1 MLFIAPSE
9 LAFVPIL
16 SLAEYNNQDIVTGY
30 LIATCVKAL
39 DSHTFTHFK
48 HPLQLLPLIMR
59 ACLCHGRF
67 TLPITLFEH
76 ISRHFQ
82 HALQFLVLS

>member
-1 MLFIAPSE
+1 V

-16 SLAEYNNQDIVTGY
+16 NLAEYNNEDIVTGY
-30 LIATCVKAL
+30 VIETCNKAL

-59 ACLCHGRF
+59 ACLCNGRF
-67 TLPITLFEH
+67 TLPITSFGQ

-82 HALQFLVLS
+82 HALHFLVLS